1 MQPATVHQGAVPAK
15 LKAFDDEIV
24 TRQRIPRVC
33 AHPGSSQLGNRELY
47 RDGRSDIAVAALRAY
62 CRRLA
67 HLVVEVGYRLPYPE
81 GKCGHNE
88 AYGADDGY

>member
-1 MQPATVHQGAVPAK
+1 MQPATIHQGAVPAK
-15 LKAFDDEIV
+15 FEAFNDEIV
-24 TRQRIPRVC
+24 TRQRIPRVR

-67 HLVVEVGYRLPYPE
+67 HLVVDVVDRLPDPE
-81 GKCGHNE
+81 GKCCHNE
-88 AYGADDGY
+88 SYGADDS